1 MNQLLKNVF
10 YISIFIL
17 ILISLTPGSLIG
29 YLLYGDWNL
38 QPTLIN
44 NPFGSAINHFIYYL
58 YLSLLGFS
66 FFSKNEKLNKII
78 YGLLFLSIILEV
90 AHIIIPNR
98 SFQVSDLFAN
108 ILGVIVAY
116 LIIKIYLLF
125 IKS

>member
-66 FFSKNEKLNKII
+66 LFSKNEKLNKII

>member
-1 MNQLLKNVF
+1 MNQFLKITF
-10 YISIFIL
+10 YISTFIL

-29 YLLYGDWNL
+29 YLLYGDWGL
-38 QPTLIN
+38 QPTLIK
-44 NPFGSAINHFIYYL
+44 NPFGSAINHFVYYL

-66 FFSKNEKLNKII
+66 FYSKNEKFNKII

-90 AHIIIPNR
+90 VHIIIPNR

-116 LIIKIYLLF
+116 LIVKIYLLF

>member
-1 MNQLLKNVF
+1 MTQFLKLIF
-10 YISIFIL
+10 HISVLFLIIL
-17 ILISLTPGSLIG
+17 SLFPGSLLG
-29 YLLYGDWNL
+29 LLLYGNISQQPNL
-38 QPTLIN
+38 IK
-44 NPFGSAINHFIYYL
+44 NPFGSAINHFVYYL

-66 FFSKNEKLNKII
+66 FYSKNEKFNKII

-90 AHIIIPNR
+90 VHIIIPNR

-116 LIIKIYLLF
+116 LIVKIYLLF

>member
-29 YLLYGDWNL
+29 YLLYGNWNL

-66 FFSKNEKLNKII
+66 LFSKNEKLNKII